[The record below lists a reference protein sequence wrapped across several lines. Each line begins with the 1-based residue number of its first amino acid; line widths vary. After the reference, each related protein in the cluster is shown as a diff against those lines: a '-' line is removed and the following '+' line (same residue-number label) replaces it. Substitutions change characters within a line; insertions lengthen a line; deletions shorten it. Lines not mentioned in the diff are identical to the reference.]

1 MKAPICAKSFV
12 EITLEKEHT
21 MPTTNIFKT
30 SLLPESSLVI
40 TYLPS
45 QKMYKLDY
53 VHADAFASVDVVKS
67 YSGIIASLMMR
78 QPQLSSIAT
87 FKNPIDLIKLLD
99 EIKDWVSP
107 EDNNQ
112 KTTNESKSFE
122 IPTPYWD

>member
-1 MKAPICAKSFV
+1 
-12 EITLEKEHT
+12 
-21 MPTTNIFKT
+21 MPSTNIFKT
-30 SLLPESSLVI
+30 NLLPESALVI

-78 QPQLSSIAT
+78 QSQLSSIAT
-87 FKNPIDLIKLLD
+87 FKDPINLIKLLD
-99 EIKDWVSP
+99 EIKDWISP
-107 EDNNQ
+107 EDNTQ
-112 KTTNESKSFE
+112 KATDESKSFG

>member
-1 MKAPICAKSFV
+1 MEAQLCAKSFV
-12 EITLEKEHT
+12 EITLKKEHT

-78 QPQLSSIAT
+78 QQQLSSIPT
-87 FKNPIDLIKLLD
+87 FTNPINLIKLLD

-107 EDNNQ
+107 EDNNP
-112 KTTNESKSFE
+112 KTTDESKSFG
-122 IPTPYWD
+122 IPTPDWD

>member
-1 MKAPICAKSFV
+1 M
-12 EITLEKEHT
+12 
-21 MPTTNIFKT
+21 
-30 SLLPESSLVI
+30 
-40 TYLPS
+40 
-45 QKMYKLDY
+45 
-53 VHADAFASVDVVKS
+53 FASVDVVKS
-67 YSGIIASLMMR
+67 YSGIVASLMMR